1 MAQRR
6 RSHQPPRKKNARGP
20 STSTPSEP
28 RLPHVRKVPVVYGKP
43 FILLED
49 VGRNTFEYKAGSW
62 VPYAMSIAECRATCQ
77 VNELPQK
84 VNQMTRY
91 EVRLPITIDA

>member
-1 MAQRR
+1 MAQRKRSYQPPPKR
-6 RSHQPPRKKNARGP
+6 RSGGSASNAP
-20 STSTPSEP
+20 VEP
-28 RLPHVRKVPVVYGKP
+28 RLPPAKKVPVVYGKP

-49 VGRNTFEYKAGSW
+49 AARNTFEYKAGSW
-62 VPYAMSIAECRATCQ
+62 VPYAMSIAQCRATCQ

-91 EVRLPITIDA
+91 EVRLPLNIEA